1 MTAINTAA
9 NWRPRAKSFRT
20 GVVKAAFFALGRAL
34 EAAAILDRDVKSEV
48 DGWKDPFSVMMYV
61 MPKGPAMALEK
72 KNGVLRYIGSDPID
86 ADLTISFKNMESAF
100 LVCSGQ
106 IGTPESYAE
115 HRANLKGDTTG
126 AMSLIRC
133 MNQVQA
139 YLFPYVMAKRVLK
152 RVPAMTPRKWLNRMI
167 IYTVGVPVG
176 LARFKG

>member
-1 MTAINTAA
+1 
-9 NWRPRAKSFRT
+9 
-20 GVVKAAFFALGRAL
+20 VKR
-34 EAAAILDRDVKSEV
+34 EV
-48 DGWKDPFSVMMYV
+48 DSWKDPYTLMMYV
-61 MPKGPAMALEK
+61 LPKGPAMSLEK
-72 KNGVLRYIGSDPID
+72 RNGVLRYLGSDRID
-86 ADLTISFKNMESAF
+86 AGLTISFKNMEAAF

-115 HRANLKGDTTG
+115 HRATLKGDATG

-133 MNQVQA
+133 MNRVQA

-152 RVPAMTPRKWLNRMI
+152 RVPPMTPRRWLNRMI